1 MVQVEEVDE
10 IALLIE
16 NSGINGSEA
25 EHLRD
30 TFMQLQM
37 QRDQSRE
44 PKPHNRVSQSNHHL

>member
-16 NSGINGSEA
+16 NSGLNDS

-44 PKPHNRVSQSNHHL
+44 PKTHNRVSQ